1 MIRKEALI
9 VLVTFCLTATLFSII
24 PVGSQ
29 GIREYDPWYDINDD
43 GKIDLKDY
51 YGVGLKYATSGDPT
65 KNVNVTNWPQ
75 TQNVSVVNMPQ
86 STDTNVWYNEHFAA
100 SSQAW
105 KVDYRASGFGQLH
118 VLIYA
123 MGLITGESLLVEVH
137 GELFNAAHDSEVLVL
152 AYAITIRPGS
162 QFQAF
167 TIPVPSEYFAFR
179 ASTDD
184 VSNCYVYLSFYLTYA

>member
-1 MIRKEALI
+1 MITKKTLLLSFVS
-9 VLVTFCLTATLFSII
+9 VLCAATLFFAI
-24 PVGSQ
+24 PVSSSGT
-29 GIREYDPWYDINDD
+29 YDPWLDYNGD
-43 GKIDLKDY
+43 GIVDLKDVY
-51 YGVGLKYATSGDPT
+51 PMHQAYGTSGDPT
-65 KNVNVTNWPQ
+65 RNVNVTNWPQ